1 MTFAGVAR
9 TYLLVV
15 IRIILPE
22 HTLFYS
28 YADKALTYIF
38 FLSVNLVK
46 IIFTMLGGF
55 SPRNHPGSQTVEL

>member
-1 MTFAGVAR
+1 MTLAGVAR

-28 YADKALTYIF
+28 YADKALTHYF
-38 FLSVNLVK
+38 FEVYEISH
-46 IIFTMLGGF
+46 IIFTILRF
-55 SPRNHPGSQTVEL
+55 ESPDGSGAKNRLAL